1 MVNIMTALS
10 SQIARGYFGMGF
22 KPPVTVNVK
31 SDKDFFIYIWVR
43 NYQDLMGNIRIFTPP
58 SDFTDNEYGELPTR
72 MKHDDITFPIPGQTA
87 QNLGCIGAH
96 GGETVEIE
104 SSGATQA
111 MFLTV
116 VTENGANVE
125 MTKLD

>member
-1 MVNIMTALS
+1 MIAPNC
-10 SQIARGYFGMGF
+10 QITRGFFGMGF

-31 SDKDFFIYIWVR
+31 SDKDFLVYIWVR
-43 NYQDLMGNIRIFTPP
+43 NYQDRMGNMRIFTPP
-58 SDFTDNEYGELPTR
+58 SDFTDNESGELPTR
-72 MKHDDITFPIPGQTA
+72 MKHDDLTFQIPGQTA
-87 QNLGCIGAH
+87 QNLGCIGAQ

-116 VTENGANVE
+116 VTVEGANVE